1 MSDLAA
7 PSSAGIAA
15 TTSASTDVVGRAC
28 PQCDL
33 DAPRDLPRYE
43 RDGWRIAE
51 CSQCRFV
58 YMPRVPSPDRLS
70 DELAWEKQHA
80 KETKRRR
87 KVSPLMSRL
96 DEKTRWR
103 LKLFKTSDATLFRRL
118 FPHGRVLDVGC
129 GGGNRIP
136 EPFTPY
142 GIEISSALA
151 ARSKAQKQARGGD
164 VVEASAVDGIRRFE
178 AGSFS
183 GVVLR
188 SFLEHEAEP
197 QKVLD
202 GTAQVLA
209 PSGCVYVKVPNFGSV
224 NRRVMGRKWCGIRLP
239 DHVNYFTPSSLRQM
253 VERAG
258 FKIGLLN
265 RWNLPLDDD
274 IHAVLRFASADER

>member
-15 TTSASTDVVGRAC
+15 TTSASSDVVGRAC

-103 LKLFKTSDATLFRRL
+103 LKLLKTSDATLFRRL
-118 FPHGRVLDVGC
+118 FPHGRVLDVG
-129 GGGNRIP
+129 
-136 EPFTPY
+136 
-142 GIEISSALA
+142 
-151 ARSKAQKQARGGD
+151 
-164 VVEASAVDGIRRFE
+164 
-178 AGSFS
+178 
-183 GVVLR
+183 LR
-188 SFLEHEAEP
+188 
-197 QKVLD
+197 
-202 GTAQVLA
+202 
-209 PSGCVYVKVPNFGSV
+209 
-224 NRRVMGRKWCGIRLP
+224 
-239 DHVNYFTPSSLRQM
+239 PSSLH
-253 VERAG
+253 VLLLGSAG
-258 FKIGLLN
+258 MSRTRWFFCLGLEQP
-265 RWNLPLDDD
+265 RGGS
-274 IHAVLRFASADER
+274 AS